1 MMIGVLMRNL
11 IWACSIL
18 FAGGALWAQHSYTAT
33 DVEDGAR
40 QYQQS
45 CSGCHGPEGD
55 LVEGVNFSK
64 GQFLTVKTDDD
75 LQRVILKGIPGT
87 PMPAATF
94 ASFMAFPVMAY
105 VRSMSAPGQRTL
117 PDGDAARGKALF
129 DGKGQCMT
137 CHRVGMEG
145 SRLGPNLSDIGGL
158 RREVQL
164 EHALLDPA
172 KDPSPEYR
180 SVRLVMKDGKEVKGR
195 LLNLDTF
202 TIEMLDSNDN
212 LRTFLKSDLSDYKV
226 ITDSGMPS
234 YKDKMNTQELGDVVS
249 YLITLKGPEAK
260 GTGIQ

>member
-1 MMIGVLMRNL
+1 MHKL
-11 IWACSIL
+11 ILVYLLLLPGC
-18 FAGGALWAQHSYTAT
+18 ALWGQHSYSAT
-33 DVEDGAR
+33 DVEDGAK
-40 QYQQS
+40 QYEAS
-45 CSGCHGPEGD
+45 CAVCHGPEGD
-55 LVEGVNFSK
+55 LVPGVNFSK
-64 GQFLTVKTDDD
+64 GQFLTVKTDED
-75 LQRVILKGIPGT
+75 LQQVILKGIPGT

-105 VRSMSAPGQRTL
+105 VRSMSAPGQQML
-117 PDGDAARGKALF
+117 PAGDATRGKELF

-164 EHALLDPA
+164 EQALLNPS

-180 SVRLVMKDGKEVKGR
+180 RVQLTTKDGKEYKGR

-202 TIEMLDSNDN
+202 TIEMLDSKAN
-212 LRTFLKSDLSDYKV
+212 LRTFEKSTLRDYKI

-234 YKDKMNTQELGDVVS
+234 YKDKMSKQELGDLVS
-249 YLITLKGPEAK
+249 YMQTLKNVGVKGTEAK
-260 GTGIQ
+260 

>member
-1 MMIGVLMRNL
+1 MRKL
-11 IWACSIL
+11 IFTFLIL
-18 FAGGALWAQHSYTAT
+18 LPGCALWGQHSYTAT
-33 DVEDGAR
+33 DIEDGAR

-64 GQFLTVKTDDD
+64 GQFLSVKTDED

-117 PDGDAARGKALF
+117 PVGDAAQGKALF
-129 DGKGQCMT
+129 EGKGQCMT

-180 SVRLVMKDGKEVKGR
+180 TVRVVTKDGKEVKGR

-202 TIEMLDSNDN
+202 TIEMLDSNAN

-226 ITDSGMPS
+226 ITNSGMPS
-234 YKDKMNTQELGDVVS
+234 YKDKMSKQELGDVVS
-249 YLITLKGPEAK
+249 YLITLKGAEAK
-260 GTGIQ
+260 GTGSK